1 MLGKYSGETL
11 ENKHQHN
18 ETQGFIACWVHSSA
32 NMSPHYYVLNELK
45 ENTFTRKEWRLL
57 FLAETAVFHPSKPV
71 LYISCRIYP
80 PRAGTN
86 QGAAIAC
93 VTFNPDAVQILD
105 EIQVPLCWPDSYS
118 HEIKISPDGQLLIVA
133 SWGGGYALY
142 RLNEAGLF
150 DKPISTIHDQ
160 PKGNVPSS
168 EAKPVETTGP
178 LRLCL
183 HSDKPVAFGAE
194 LKGEQI
200 TTLSVSEEGL
210 AVMSRRQL
218 REGSGV
224 PHLAFDSTYKR
235 LFISNAGRKSLSVIR
250 TDRYSGEP
258 IGDIQ
263 YVPLSKTPRVLAV
276 HPSEPVLYVAH
287 FPNCQEYDLHG
298 ATILSTWHLS
308 SKSLTPRLMATTPVP
323 AAARIHEIHVVG
335 DQLMLPTPQGVFR
348 LTLDPQTH
356 VASHPERAKGGY
368 VQSIAFRPMGTV
380 DIG

>member
-1 MLGKYSGETL
+1 M

-18 ETQGFIACWVHSSA
+18 EIQGFIACWVHSSA

-45 ENTFTRKEWRLL
+45 ENTFTRKELRVL

-71 LYISCRIYP
+71 LYISSVIR
-80 PRAGTN
+80 PRTAGN
-86 QGAAIAC
+86 KMGAAIAC
-93 VTFNPDAVQILD
+93 VTFNPDAVQTLD
-105 EIQVPLCWPDSYS
+105 EIQIPLCWPDSYS
-118 HEIKISPDGQLLIVA
+118 HDIKVSPDGKLLIVA

-160 PKGNVPSS
+160 PKDNVPSS

-218 REGSGV
+218 REGSGI
-224 PHLAFDSTYKR
+224 PHLAFDSAYRRLLCCLLHRACSVSHLIAKR
-235 LFISNAGRKSLSVIR
+235 TWRATQSL
-250 TDRYSGEP
+250 
-258 IGDIQ
+258 
-263 YVPLSKTPRVLAV
+263 PRVDMCKVWRLGQWVQSTLAD
-276 HPSEPVLYVAH
+276 AH
-287 FPNCQEYDLHG
+287 FSNLKNAE
-298 ATILSTWHLS
+298 
-308 SKSLTPRLMATTPVP
+308 VP
-323 AAARIHEIHVVG
+323 ISAPSCGTGGTE
-335 DQLMLPTPQGVFR
+335 ML
-348 LTLDPQTH
+348 
-356 VASHPERAKGGY
+356 
-368 VQSIAFRPMGTV
+368 
-380 DIG
+380 